1 MKQQFT
7 AEIKKHEGMDAA
19 YVEIPF
25 DVEEVFGTR
34 RVKVRAWFEGVE
46 YRGSIVR
53 MGDCY
58 MIGIPQAIRRQ
69 IGKSFGDT
77 IDVIVEKDEDERV
90 VELPDDLKRALEQN
104 PAAKARYARLSYSHQ
119 REYVRWINDAK
130 RPETRVRRIDKMVQ
144 MLVED
149 STR

>member
-1 MKQQFT
+1 
-7 AEIKKHEGMDAA
+7 
-19 YVEIPF
+19 
-25 DVEEVFGTR
+25 
-34 RVKVRAWFEGVE
+34 
-46 YRGSIVR
+46 
-53 MGDCY
+53 
-58 MIGIPQAIRRQ
+58 
-69 IGKSFGDT
+69 
-77 IDVIVEKDEDERV
+77 EDERV